1 MGDQAVVVTGV
12 LSRDGDEFETHYEIR
27 RFQRGKSAFCAW
39 CGPQRG
45 EPPDGHYDLADGTL
59 RCRFNPDDCEGEVD
73 RFVSSDVVPLEGEGM
88 EGFEFHRQGFGVQ
101 ARGENWPF
109 HIGPLFHLVLP
120 PHHLPDPDVESIEPR
135 PLYGW
140 PFEDRFAVGW
150 QGSLYRECR
159 LRFRRVAPEVF
170 AEQADPIGRSIKS
183 LPQEDRVPSQYLK
196 VDPNPQ
202 GTLPMPGREYN
213 LGAISDLLTQAFMD
227 ERDLRRFLRRRREFE
242 TVLSLVSVGAGLS
255 DHVDGLI
262 EYCKTRVLFDEL
274 LAAIEKEN
282 PGQYERFAGQLRMPA
297 GR

>member
-27 RFQRGKSAFCAW
+27 RFEIGKSVFCAW
-39 CGPQRG
+39 CSPQRG
-45 EPPDGHYDLADGTL
+45 EPPDGYHDLADGTL
-59 RCRFNPDDCEGEVD
+59 RCQFNPDDYEGEVH

-88 EGFEFHRQGFGVQ
+88 EGFEFHRQGFYVGTSSSHWDHQ
-101 ARGENWPF
+101 LGS
-109 HIGPLFHLVLP
+109 LFHLLLP
-120 PHHLPDPDVESIEPR
+120 PYHLPVPDVESIEPQ
-135 PLYGW
+135 PTYGW
-140 PFEDRFAVGW
+140 RIEDRFAMGW
-150 QGSLYRECR
+150 QGSLSKGCK

-170 AEQADPIGRSIKS
+170 ARRADPIGRRIKS
-183 LPQEDRVPSQYLK
+183 LPREERASACYVEVALHVP
-196 VDPNPQ
+196 
-202 GTLPMPGREYN
+202 GTGSLPADGYN